1 MLTDLKYALRMLVKA
16 PMFAAIA
23 VLTLALGIGAN
34 SAIFSVVDT
43 VLLRPLPFKDPDKIV
58 MVWGRYANDS
68 SGQLR
73 GNVHSF
79 PDYVDLRDQ
88 SQSFSAMAA
97 YTRTGGTLSLTD
109 DAKALEGVAITP
121 EIFDVLGV
129 PPLMGRGFTQDDANN
144 EADRVVVLTYPLW
157 KTAFGGDP
165 KIIGQQINIS
175 ARSHTVVGVMPPG
188 WKFPIE
194 DEHIDYVVPL
204 QYLVASFLNNRG
216 SHFLSVVGRLKPG
229 AQIKQTEAELTA
241 IASRLS
247 KQYPDTNL
255 NFTGVAVVTLHN
267 DVVGNVRPAL
277 LIMLGAV
284 ALVLLIAC
292 ANVANLL
299 LARAASRS
307 REIAIRTALGASRL
321 RVVRQL
327 LCESLLL
334 ALLGGT
340 AGLLLAV
347 WGVDLLGA
355 AGAQGLPHIAEVK
368 VNFTVCAFTFI
379 LAIGSTLV
387 FGLIPA
393 LQVSRPNVN
402 ESLQQG
408 AKGSTGGLHT
418 NRLRAFLV
426 VSQVSLSLLLLAG
439 AGLLIKSFFNLRA
452 TDPGFDPVR
461 LMTLQLNLPRARY
474 PELDQQVRTHD
485 AIMEKLAVIPGV
497 EAAGGANPMPLTGN
511 VRNSSFMV
519 SGAAPLPR
527 GNHPG
532 AGFLIVKPD
541 YFKAMK
547 IPVLQ
552 GRAFDRTDTKDS
564 PLVVM
569 INEAFARRYFPDR
582 NPIGQQVMIDRP
594 GNQAP
599 PCEVVGVVGNSR
611 HDSLAEPPGPEM
623 YVPFAQDPSRSL
635 DVVLRVS
642 STNLVG
648 LQADVKRAVHSVDKD
663 LFVPRLEPMTTYLAT
678 QLAQPR
684 FNMMLL
690 AIFAA
695 VAMIL
700 AAIGIYGVIAYS
712 VTQRT
717 REIGIRMALGAQ
729 KTQMLGMV
737 LRQSL
742 TLVVIGITIG
752 FVVALAATRVM
763 ATLLYGVGANDLS
776 IYATVIF
783 LLAAAALLASYFPAR
798 RAMKVDP
805 MVALRYE

>member
-16 PMFAAIA
+16 PTFAIIA

-34 SAIFSVVDT
+34 SAIFSVIDT
-43 VLLRPLPFKDPDKIV
+43 VLLRPLPFKNPDEIV
-58 MVWGRYANDS
+58 VVWGRYANDS
-68 SGQLR
+68 GNVR

-79 PDYVDLRDQ
+79 PDYADLRDQ
-88 SQSFSAMAA
+88 SQSFAA
-97 YTRTGGTLSLTD
+97 LTAFTRTGGTLSLAE

-121 EIFDVLGV
+121 EVFDVLGV
-129 PPLMGRGFTQDDANN
+129 PPLIGRGFTQEDANN
-144 EADRVVVLTYPLW
+144 EADRVVVLTHPLW
-157 KTAFGGDP
+157 KSAFAGDP
-165 KIIGQQINIS
+165 NIIGQQVNIS
-175 ARSHTVVGVMPPG
+175 ARSHTVIGVMPPG
-188 WKFPIE
+188 WKFPVE
-194 DEHIDYVVPL
+194 DEHIEYVIPL
-204 QYLVASFLNNRG
+204 QYIGTQFLANRG
-216 SHFLSVVGRLKPG
+216 SHFLTVVGRLKPG
-229 AQIKQTEAELTA
+229 VALKTAEAELSA

-255 NFTGVAVVTLHN
+255 NFVGTAVVKLHT
-267 DVVGNVRPAL
+267 DVVGDVRPAL
-277 LIMLGAV
+277 LVLLGAV

-307 REIAIRTALGASRL
+307 REIAIRTALGASRAL
-321 RVVRQL
+321 IVRQL

-334 ALLGGT
+334 ALLGGC
-340 AGLLLAV
+340 AGLLLAW
-347 WGVDLLGA
+347 WGIDVLSA
-355 AGAQGLPHIAEVK
+355 AGPQGLPHLGEIK
-368 VNFTVCAFTFI
+368 VNRTVGLFTFF
-379 LAIGSTLV
+379 LAIGSTIL

-393 LQVSRPNVN
+393 LQVSKPGVS
-402 ESLQQG
+402 EALQQG

-452 TDPGFDPVR
+452 TNPGFDPVR
-461 LMTLQLNLPRARY
+461 VLTLQLNLPRARY
-474 PELDQQVRTHD
+474 PETDQQIRTHD
-485 AIMEKLAVIPGV
+485 AIMEKLAAIPGV
-497 EAAGGANPMPLTGN
+497 EVAGGVNPLPLGQNQRSSTFMP
-511 VRNSSFMV
+511 

-527 GNHPG
+527 GNHP
-532 AGFLIVKPD
+532 AASFLVVKPD

-547 IPVLQ
+547 IPILQ
-552 GRAFDRTDTKDS
+552 GRDFTRADTKDS

-569 INEAFARRYFPDR
+569 INEAFAQRHFPGR

-594 GNQAP
+594 QNQAP
-599 PCEVVGVVGNSR
+599 PCEVVGVVGNTR
-611 HDSLAEPPGPEM
+611 HDSLTEPQGPEM
-623 YVPFAQDPSRSL
+623 YVPFAQDPGRSL
-635 DVVLRVS
+635 DIVLRVS
-642 STNLVG
+642 STNLMG
-648 LQADVKRAVHSVDKD
+648 LNADVKRTIREIDKD
-663 LFVPRLEPMTTYLAT
+663 LYVPPLEPMTTFVATHLAR
-678 QLAQPR
+678 PR

-690 AIFAA
+690 AVFAG
-695 VAMIL
+695 VAMVL

-729 KTQMLGMV
+729 KSQMLGMV

-742 TLVVIGITIG
+742 TLVVIGIVLG
-752 FVVALAATRVM
+752 FLVALAATRVM
-763 ATLLYGVGANDLS
+763 ATLLYGVGANDVS
-776 IYATVIF
+776 TYAIVIF
-783 LLAAAALLASYFPAR
+783 LLGAAALLASYIPAR

>member
-1 MLTDLKYALRMLVKA
+1 MLTDLKYALRMLVKS
-16 PMFAAIA
+16 PTFAIIA

-34 SAIFSVVDT
+34 SAIFSVIDT
-43 VLLRPLPFKDPDKIV
+43 MLLRPLPFKDPDQIV
-58 MVWGRYANDS
+58 MAWGRYANDS
-68 SGQLR
+68 GTVR

-97 YTRTGGTLSLTD
+97 YTRTGGTLAQAE
-109 DAKALEGVAITP
+109 DAQYLEGVAITP

-129 PPLMGRGFTQDDANN
+129 PPLLGRGFTQE
-144 EADRVVVLTYPLW
+144 EAKDQGIRVVVLTYPLW
-157 KTAFGGDP
+157 QRAFGGDP
-165 KIIGQQINIS
+165 KVLGQAVTLS
-175 ARSHTVVGVMPPG
+175 GRSYTVVGVMPAG
-188 WKFPIE
+188 WKFPVE
-194 DEHIDYVVPL
+194 DEAIDYVVPL
-204 QYLVASFLNNRG
+204 QYLVASALTNRG

-229 AQIKQTEAELTA
+229 VHERQAEAELSA
-241 IASRLS
+241 IAGRLS

-255 NFTGVAVVTLHN
+255 NFTGVAVVNLHN
-267 DVVGNVRPAL
+267 DVVGDVRPAL
-277 LIMLGAV
+277 FILLGAV

-321 RVVRQL
+321 RVIRQL

-334 ALLGGT
+334 ALMGGT
-340 AGLLLAV
+340 AGLLLAW

-355 AGAQGLPHIAEVK
+355 AGPQGLPHIAQIK
-368 VNFTVCAFTFI
+368 VNFTVCAFTFV
-379 LAIGSTLV
+379 LAIGSTML
-387 FGLIPA
+387 FGLVPA
-393 LQVSRPNVN
+393 LQVSRPSVN

-452 TDPGFDPVR
+452 MNPGFDPQR
-461 LMTLQLNLPRARY
+461 LMTMSLTLPRVRY
-474 PELDQQVRTHD
+474 PELDQQIRAHD
-485 AIMEKLAVIPGV
+485 AIMEKISAIPGV
-497 EAAGGANPMPLTGN
+497 ESAGGANPLPLAGN
-511 VRNSSFMV
+511 INNLSFMV
-519 SGAAPLPR
+519 SGAAPLPL

-532 AGFLIVKPD
+532 GGYLIVKPD

-552 GRAFDRTDTKDS
+552 GRAFTRADTKDS

-569 INEAFARRYFPDR
+569 INEAFVRKHFPDR
-582 NPIGQQVMIDRP
+582 NPIGQQVMIDR
-594 GNQAP
+594 GEGKAP

-611 HDSLAEPPGPEM
+611 HDSLAAPPGPEM
-623 YVPFAQDPSRSL
+623 YVPFPQDPTRSL
-635 DVVLRVS
+635 DVVLRVA
-642 STNLVG
+642 STNLIG
-648 LQADVKRAVHSVDKD
+648 LQADVKRAVHEVDKD
-663 LFVPRLEPMTTYLAT
+663 LFVPVLKPMTTLVST

-690 AIFAA
+690 AVFAA

-729 KTQMLGMV
+729 RTQMLGMV

-742 TLVVIGITIG
+742 TLVVIGLTIG
-752 FVVALAATRVM
+752 FLVALAATRVM
-763 ATLLYGVGANDLS
+763 ATLLYGVGANDVS
-776 IYATVIF
+776 IYAIVIV
-783 LLAAAALLASYFPAR
+783 LLGGAALLASYIPAR

>member
-1 MLTDLKYALRMLVKA
+1 MLTDLKYVLRMLIKA
-16 PMFAAIA
+16 PTFAAIA

-43 VLLRPLPFKDPDKIV
+43 VLLRPLPFKDPNQIV
-58 MVWGRYANDS
+58 MAWARYVNDS
-68 SGQLR
+68 EYGR
-73 GNVHSF
+73 GVHSF

-88 SQSFSAMAA
+88 SQSFSGMAA
-97 YTRTGGTLSLTD
+97 YTRTAGTLAQAD
-109 DAKALEGVAITP
+109 DAQALEGVAITP
-121 EIFDVLGV
+121 EIFDVLGLR
-129 PPLMGRGFTQDDANN
+129 PLLGRGFTQE
-144 EADRVVVLTYPLW
+144 EAKDQGERVLVLTYPLW
-157 KTAFGGDP
+157 QRAFGGDP
-165 KIIGQQINIS
+165 KIVGQQVTLS
-175 ARSHTVVGVMPPG
+175 GRSFTVIGVMPTG

-194 DEHIDYVVPL
+194 DEHIDYVIPL
-204 QYLVASFLNNRG
+204 QYLTASALINRG

-229 AQIKQTEAELTA
+229 VQIRQAEAELSA
-241 IASRLS
+241 IAGRLS
-247 KQYPDTNL
+247 KQYPDTNM
-255 NFTGVAVVTLHN
+255 NFTSVAVATLHS
-267 DVVGNVRPAL
+267 DIVGDVRPAL
-277 LIMLGAV
+277 IILLGAV

-321 RVVRQL
+321 RVIRQL

-334 ALLGGT
+334 ALMGGT
-340 AGLLLAV
+340 AGLLLAG

-355 AGAQGLPHIAEVK
+355 AGAQGLPHIAQIK
-368 VNFTVCAFTFI
+368 VNFTVAAFTFA
-379 LAIGSTLV
+379 LAIGSTVL

-393 LQVSRPNVN
+393 LQVSRPSVN

-418 NRLRAFLV
+418 NRLRGFLV

-452 TDPGFDPVR
+452 TNPGFDPVK
-461 LMTLQLNLPRARY
+461 LMTMQLTLPRVRY
-474 PELDQQVRTHD
+474 PDLDQQIRAHD
-485 AIMEKLAVIPGV
+485 AIMEKISTIPGV
-497 EAAGGANPMPLTGN
+497 ESAGGVNPLPLAGN
-511 VRNSSFMV
+511 ISNLSFMV

-532 AGFLIVKPD
+532 AGYLIVKPD
-541 YFKAMK
+541 YFQAMK

-552 GRAFDRTDTKDS
+552 GRAFTRVDTKDS

-569 INEAFARRYFPDR
+569 INEAFVRKHFPDR
-582 NPIGQQVMIDRP
+582 NPIGQRVMIDR
-594 GNQAP
+594 GEGKAP

-611 HDSLAEPPGPEM
+611 HDSLAAPPGPEM
-623 YVPFAQDPSRSL
+623 YVPFPQDPTRTL
-635 DVVLRVS
+635 DVVMRVA

-648 LQADVKRAVHSVDKD
+648 LNAEVKRAVHEVDKG
-663 LFVPRLEPMTTYLAT
+663 LFVPKLEPMTNFLTT

-690 AIFAA
+690 AVFAG

-742 TLVVIGITIG
+742 TLVVIGIAIG
-752 FVVALAATRVM
+752 FIVALGATRLM

-776 IYATVIF
+776 TYVVVIF
-783 LLAAAALLASYFPAR
+783 LLGAAALLASYVPAR